1 MGRLQPENKLE
12 KTTLN
17 FKDIIDASM
26 LNLSAGSHLNITDV
40 LVALFVTFVCALIIL
55 WTYKNT
61 YQGVLYQHSFGVTL
75 VLAALV
81 TTSIIM
87 VISGNLVLSLGMV
100 GALSIV
106 RFRAAI
112 KDPLDIVFMFWA
124 ISVGIANGVAYWKVS
139 FTSTIIL
146 MIVMLV
152 MKKTPVLST
161 PYLLVIKSKD
171 SNDDDIIKIIE
182 QNVKK
187 VKLKNK
193 TLKNGSAEIIY
204 EVIGID
210 ENKLLSALD
219 SDNSI
224 DDITLVA
231 YGNNG

>member
-1 MGRLQPENKLE
+1 ME
-12 KTTLN
+12 KTTFN

-26 LNLSAGSHLNITDV
+26 LNLNSGSHLSLTDV
-40 LVALFVTFVCALIIL
+40 FIALLVTLICALIVL

-61 YQGVLYQHSFGVTL
+61 YQGVLYQQSFGVTL

-81 TTSIIM
+81 TTSVIM

-124 ISVGIANGVAYWKVS
+124 ISIGIANGVAYWKVS
-139 FTSTIIL
+139 FSSTILL
-146 MIVMLV
+146 MIVMLM
-152 MKKTPVLST
+152 MKKAPTLST
-161 PYLLVIKSKD
+161 PFLLVLKLNGDD
-171 SNDDDIIKIIE
+171 SEAFKVIRK
-182 QNVKK
+182 NVKK

-193 TLKNGSAEIIY
+193 TLKNGSSEIIY
-204 EVIGID
+204 EVIGIN
-210 ENKLLSALD
+210 ENNLLSGLD
-219 SDNSI
+219 RLESV